1 MGHFLLFLVHPPA
14 PWVWGSEGRGEECCG
29 GSARLLRFRINLS
42 PGNSAH
48 LLSFP
53 STKCCGT
60 AEYKVSNNFTF
71 SCWKKYNWM
80 QGKVNTQGN
89 QKMESLLHRH
99 VLPFHVKTCW
109 KYYSCIIISFLKLGT
124 QERGAALVLHD
135 TAAGLPGVLVT
146 IPTAKAGPLHKSCSL
161 FLTLCF
167 ALATSKLNTG
177 ILIYDTN
184 SLGLIFKI

>member
-14 PWVWGSEGRGEECCG
+14 PWVWGSEGRGEECRG
-29 GSARLLRFRINLS
+29 GSARLLKFRIKLS

-89 QKMESLLHRH
+89 QKMGVSPTQTCSTFPCKNMLKILLLHNYL
-99 VLPFHVKTCW
+99 VFKTRDSRKRCSSSAAWHCCW
-109 KYYSCIIISFLKLGT
+109 TAWCAGNNTNCRML
-124 QERGAALVLHD
+124 RLVLCINLLSLS
-135 TAAGLPGVLVT
+135 LPN
-146 IPTAKAGPLHKSCSL
+146 SL
-161 FLTLCF
+161 FC
-167 ALATSKLNTG
+167 TG
-177 ILIYDTN
+177 H
-184 SLGLIFKI
+184 F